1 MANLKFEID
10 CTKKAPTVHNM
21 TEQPLDSLTP
31 YLYGF
36 FVSGAEDVVE
46 CIKVDD
52 PMGANFKVI
61 KMTDIKMDQGDEDD
75 ETVVK
80 VYFKAVVEFNY
91 SSEFYDK
98 Y

>member
-36 FVSGAEDVVE
+36 FVSR
-46 CIKVDD
+46 I
-52 PMGANFKVI
+52 
-61 KMTDIKMDQGDEDD
+61 
-75 ETVVK
+75 
-80 VYFKAVVEFNY
+80 
-91 SSEFYDK
+91 
-98 Y
+98 